1 MNVPLLSC
9 EKRRRREKK
18 GEEEGVE
25 RERKKRK
32 TGEGKKQRERLKGD
46 EHRVVA
52 VRLLLSQR
60 SDNYGSRAAPRKRH
74 ALSFVEP
81 HLWEGRVCVRVT
93 KRKKNINVRNEER
106 KSRRK
111 IERSRGDKER
121 GWKRG
126 KERGDRERESWSA
139 RRQYRANSA
148 SNATY
153 AGLSTFKMHYVGAR
167 TEDRVARMNFQTS
180 G

>member
-1 MNVPLLSC
+1 MYHYFLV
-9 EKRRRREKK
+9 KK
-18 GEEEGVE
+18 EEDGKKKAKKKEWRE
-25 RERKKRK
+25 REKKRK

-74 ALSFVEP
+74 ALSFVES

>member
-25 RERKKRK
+25 REREKKRK

-81 HLWEGRVCVRVT
+81 HL
-93 KRKKNINVRNEER
+93 
-106 KSRRK
+106 
-111 IERSRGDKER
+111 
-121 GWKRG
+121 
-126 KERGDRERESWSA
+126 
-139 RRQYRANSA
+139 
-148 SNATY
+148 
-153 AGLSTFKMHYVGAR
+153 
-167 TEDRVARMNFQTS
+167 
-180 G
+180 

>member
-74 ALSFVEP
+74 ALSFVES